1 MRKMIFTAALA
12 AILAI
17 TIAACGG
24 DDGEGAEEER
34 LHPVLWDAIYLQIQ
48 EGQEYITMWSPEQ
61 NRHLSDRIN
70 AIHQGDYELQHMT
83 SDEWGD
89 VLMVFRKIAHPEES
103 HVLDRY
109 ESGKLTNITDY
120 RGIRVSNGTD

>member
-24 DDGEGAEEER
+24 DDGEGAEER

-61 NRHLSDRIN
+61 KPPPVGQDKRHPPRGLRDP
-70 AIHQGDYELQHMT
+70 
-83 SDEWGD
+83 
-89 VLMVFRKIAHPEES
+89 AH
-103 HVLDRY
+103 DQRRM
-109 ESGKLTNITDY
+109 G
-120 RGIRVSNGTD
+120 

>member
-12 AILAI
+12 AIMAI

-24 DDGEGAEEER
+24 DDGEGAEER

-70 AIHQGDYELQHMT
+70 AIHQGGYELQHT
-83 SDEWGD
+83 TRDTFGHPIF
-89 VLMVFRKIAHPEES
+89 VFRKIADPEGPAS
-103 HVLDRY
+103 
-109 ESGKLTNITDY
+109 TT
-120 RGIRVSNGTD
+120 GTAPAN

>member
-24 DDGEGAEEER
+24 DDGEGGEER
-34 LHPVLWDAIYLQIQ
+34 LHPVLWDAIYLQTQ

-70 AIHQGDYELQHMT
+70 AIHQGGYEIQHMT
-83 SDEWGD
+83 SDAWGD
-89 VLMVFRKIAHPEES
+89 VLIVFRKIADPEEPS
-103 HVLDRY
+103 
-109 ESGKLTNITDY
+109 SPT
-120 RGIRVSNGTD
+120 GTPTAN

>member
-24 DDGEGAEEER
+24 DDGEGAEER

-48 EGQEYITMWSPEQ
+48 EGQEYITIWSPEQ

-70 AIHQGDYELQHMT
+70 AIHQGGYELQHMT
-83 SDEWGD
+83 SNAWGD
-89 VLMVFRKIAHPEES
+89 VLIVFRKIADPEEPPS
-103 HVLDRY
+103 PASR
-109 ESGKLTNITDY
+109 EATN
-120 RGIRVSNGTD
+120 